1 MKQVYET
8 WFIQQET
15 AEAPIKNRKMPSPS
29 VRKHLSEIDVT
40 KSLDYNKEHFCVS
53 IHFKTQN
60 CTAHL
65 FHNDFSQMKNSMDK
79 MYKAK

>member
-1 MKQVYET
+1 
-8 WFIQQET
+8 
-15 AEAPIKNRKMPSPS
+15 MPSPS
-29 VRKHLSEIDVT
+29 VRKHFSEIDVT

-65 FHNDFSQMKNSMDK
+65 FHNDFSQMKNNEKQHGQDVQSQITSNNK
-79 MYKAK
+79 NTTTL